1 MNLPEIAIILLPLAS
16 LSGYLLGR
24 RGGEKTSGERVN
36 LLSKQY
42 FQGLNHLLNEEQDQ
56 AMALFERIADDDTDR
71 FETQLALGNLFRRR
85 GELDRAIRLHQDL
98 SIKAML
104 STEQRAIALLELG
117 EDFIRAG
124 LLDRAEAL
132 FDELLEIDAQSAPA
146 LEHLIGIYQ
155 QEREWLKAINAAE
168 RLQQLSAKPMG
179 RLIAHFYCER
189 VLALRAKAQPQTA
202 TTEAAEVDASAHE
215 LEKAF
220 KADPHSV
227 RVALMQAQLAI
238 EQKNLVHAEIALRRA
253 VELDVNFVNEAVP
266 LTLALMELNAE
277 RATAIL
283 RDFAAVEKGAHAIL
297 ALSDALEAEPASD
310 LLRARLAVKPSPRV
324 LLAWMRRNASQNVS
338 AIGAPGC
345 DELEFI
351 FAALKQTEA
360 QKLTHRCSQCGFGT
374 VQQHWQCPS
383 CKTWGNTKPLVM
395 P

>member
-1 MNLPEIAIILLPLAS
+1 MNWSEIAILLLPLAS
-16 LSGYLLGR
+16 LSGYLVGR

-56 AMALFERIADDDTDR
+56 AMALFERIADNDTDR

-117 EDFIRAG
+117 EDFVRAG

-132 FDELLEIDAQSAPA
+132 LDELLEIDTQSAPA

-155 QEREWLKAINAAE
+155 QEREWLKAIHAAE
-168 RLQQLSAKPMG
+168 RLQRISAKPMG

-189 VLALRAKAQPQTA
+189 VLAMRANSARQESG
-202 TTEAAEVDASAHE
+202 TTESAVQE
-215 LEKAF
+215 LELAF
-220 KADPHSV
+220 NADPLSV
-227 RVALMQAQLAI
+227 RVALMQAELAI
-238 EQKNLVHAEIALRRA
+238 EQQNVERAEQALRRA

-266 LTLALMELNAE
+266 LTLALQAVDQA
-277 RATAIL
+277 RAIQIL
-283 RDFAAVEKGAHAIL
+283 RDFAAVEKGSHAIL
-297 ALSDALEAEPASD
+297 ALSDVLAAEEATQ
-310 LLRARLAVKPSPRV
+310 LLRARLAAKPTPRV
-324 LLAWMRRNASQNVS
+324 LLAWMRRNATLNVS
-338 AIGAPGC
+338 AIGGPGC

-383 CKTWGNTKPLVM
+383 CKTWGNTKPLVLA
-395 P
+395 

>member
-1 MNLPEIAIILLPLAS
+1 MNWPELAILLLPLAS

-56 AMALFERIADDDTDR
+56 AMALFERIADSDTDR

-117 EDFIRAG
+117 EDFVRAG

-132 FDELLEIDAQSAPA
+132 LDELLEIDAQSAPA

-155 QEREWLKAINAAE
+155 QEREWLKAIHAAE
-168 RLQQLSAKPMG
+168 RLQRISAKPMG

-189 VLALRAKAQPQTA
+189 VLAGRAQGTEHGLDGVAEENLR
-202 TTEAAEVDASAHE
+202 
-215 LEKAF
+215 KAF
-220 KADPHSV
+220 DADPLSV
-227 RVALMQAQLAI
+227 RVALMQAELAI
-238 EQKNLVHAEIALRRA
+238 SQKNVEAAALALRRA
-253 VELDVNFVNEAVP
+253 VELDVNFVNETVP
-266 LTLALMELNAE
+266 LCLALKALDPSC
-277 RATAIL
+277 AIPIL
-283 RDFAAVEKGAHAIL
+283 QDFAAVEKGANAIL
-297 ALSDALEAEPASD
+297 ALAEVLPAEQAAP
-310 LLRARLAVKPSPRV
+310 LLRARLAIKPSPRV
-324 LLAWMRRNASQNVS
+324 LLAWMRNNANQHVA

-351 FAALKQTEA
+351 FAALKQTEL

-383 CKTWGNTKPLVM
+383 CKSWGTTKPLVM